1 MNPTP
6 LFRAQ
11 ALAYATVRQYGS
23 IVLLRPAGLASLTGV
38 FCLIAAAVLVFFATG
53 DYTRKEQASGVL
65 MPTQGLIRVQSLQPG
80 LVLEVRIHE
89 DQSVHAGDVLFV
101 LAGAGAGAGAAQGDA
116 DGQIVALLHERRD
129 KLAQEQ
135 HLLRAGAGHSDA
147 LRRRALEL
155 GGELERVDQQI
166 LSQQR
171 RVALSEQASTRTREI
186 LRACITQ
193 ADTRGPA
200 DSPPVPA
207 PAAFRSAPAHG
218 RAGTPPHDCRDEA
231 SAQREVDAIEQGLA
245 GTEAPK
251 TILVRAPQAGVV
263 SGVTTQSGQTVA
275 AGQVLTNLSPAG
287 SPLEAELYVSARVAG
302 FAQPGMPVQIRYQ
315 AYPFQKFGQ
324 FQGTVS
330 EVSRSPLAD
339 APGAEG
345 AQRSGEALYR
355 IRVALARQDV
365 PLAGK
370 ARPLMAGMALDVSLL
385 LETRK
390 LYEWVLE
397 PLYGIGANG

>member
-1 MNPTP
+1 MPLPAASPAMSPTP

-23 IVLLRPAGLASLTGV
+23 IVLLRPAGLAWITGV
-38 FCLIAAAVLVFFATG
+38 FCLIAAAVLVFFATA

-65 MPTQGLIRVQSLQPG
+65 MPALGLIRVQSLQPG
-80 LVLEVRIHE
+80 LVLEVRVHE

-101 LAGAGAGAGAAQGDA
+101 LAGPGAAQGDA
-116 DGQIVALLHERRD
+116 DGQIVALLHAQRD

-135 HLLRAGAGHSDA
+135 QLLHAGAGRSDA

-155 GGELERVDQQI
+155 SGELKRVDEQI
-166 LSQQR
+166 LSQRQ
-171 RVALSEQASTRTREI
+171 
-186 LRACITQ
+186 
-193 ADTRGPA
+193 
-200 DSPPVPA
+200 
-207 PAAFRSAPAHG
+207 
-218 RAGTPPHDCRDEA
+218 
-231 SAQREVDAIEQGLA
+231 VDAIEQGRT

-275 AGQVLTNLSPAG
+275 TGQVLANLSPAG
-287 SPLEAELYVSARVAG
+287 SPLEAELYVSSRAAG

-324 FQGTVS
+324 FRGTVS

-339 APGAEG
+339 APAAEG
-345 AQRSGEALYR
+345 ARRSSEALYR
-355 IRVALARQDV
+355 IRVTLARQDV
-365 PLAGK
+365 PLAGA
-370 ARPLMAGMALDVSLL
+370 ARPLMAGMALDASLL

-390 LYEWVLE
+390 LYEWLLE
-397 PLYGIGANG
+397 PLYGTGAKG